1 MAIASAR
8 VQINGTWHNLTK
20 NSATGQWE
28 ATVTAPPTTSFHLA
42 GGYYPV
48 TVEAVNQAGT
58 KTTATTAD
66 PVVGSSLKLVVKE
79 RVKPTVV
86 ITGPSAGAYLGNN
99 QQSIAF
105 TLRDEPGG
113 SGVKLDTL
121 AFTLDGNTLGST
133 AAGMGCTAVTDGYDC
148 TYTPPTA
155 LADGAH
161 TVSIAVEDNDGNTSA
176 AAAVSFTV
184 DTVPPVLNL
193 TSPADGL
200 ITATPAQT
208 VSGLTNDATSSPVEV
223 SIALNGA
230 DQGAVRVGADGSFSK
245 GVVLAE
251 GDNVITVTSTDRAG
265 KATTVTLNAALDTT
279 SPVIGA
285 VGIAPNP
292 ADAGASLVLT
302 VEVR

>member
-20 NSATGQWE
+20 NSATGKWE
-28 ATVTAPPTTSFHLA
+28 ATITAPPATSFHLS

-48 TVEAVNQAGT
+48 TVEATNQAGT
-58 KTTATTAD
+58 KTMATTAD
-66 PVVGSSLKLVVKE
+66 PTVGNSLKLVVKE
-79 RVKPTVV
+79 RVKPVAA

-99 QQSIAF
+99 QQPITF
-105 TLRDEPGG
+105 TLRDETGG

-121 AFTLDGNTLGST
+121 VFTLDGTALGST
-133 AAGMGCTAVTDGYDC
+133 AAGMTCAAVTDGYDC
-148 TYTPPTA
+148 TYTPPAA

-161 TVSIAVEDNDGNTSA
+161 TVSITVQDNDGNTSVPA
-176 AAAVSFTV
+176 SVSFTV

-208 VSGLTNDATSSPVEV
+208 IAGMTNDATSSPVAV
-223 SIALNGA
+223 TITLNGT
-230 DQGAVRVGADGSFSK
+230 DQGAVSVGADGSFSK
-245 GVVLAE
+245 GVVLSE
-251 GDNVITVTSTDRAG
+251 GENVITVTSTDKAG
-265 KATTVTLNAALDTT
+265 KTTAVTLNAVLDTT
-279 SPVIGA
+279 SPVIGS

-292 ADAGASLVLT
+292 ADAGASLVIT
-302 VEVR
+302 IEVS